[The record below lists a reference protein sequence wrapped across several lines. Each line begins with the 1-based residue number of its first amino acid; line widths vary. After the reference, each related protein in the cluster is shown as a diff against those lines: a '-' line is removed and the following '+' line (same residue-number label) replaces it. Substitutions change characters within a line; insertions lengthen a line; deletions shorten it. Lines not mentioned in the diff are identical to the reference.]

1 MRAKKNAELSEVQ
14 KQAAMLVAAG
24 KPGNEIAQ
32 LFEVTPETISRWRQL
47 PQFEAEVNFILQGA
61 ADAVKDR
68 LRGLASDAVDVIESV
83 LKDPAVP
90 IRYRIDTAFK
100 LLAMVQPQVSFSG
113 IGSQDAQEIEMFR
126 QEDELFKAVSLSI

>member
-1 MRAKKNAELSEVQ
+1 MKKNDALTENQ

-32 LFEVTPETISRWRQL
+32 LLDVTPETISRWRQL
-47 PQFEAEVNFILQGA
+47 PQFEAEVNAILRGA
-61 ADAVKDR
+61 ADAVRER

-90 IRYRIDTAFK
+90 IRYRVDTAFK

-113 IGSQDAQEIEMFR
+113 IGSQDAQEIELSR
-126 QEDELFKAVSLSI
+126 QQEELFKALSLSI